1 MSDEPLPIPSLR
13 DREVLQAALPGLARV
28 AVSSAWRLASW
39 AVTTTV
45 DTNAK
50 ILKAVADGESPATA
64 VQEAITEW
72 RDIAR
77 KGLGLDLNEVP
88 VAQQPHSRPGATLDE
103 LRARGAELLH
113 DAADVWYEGDTHPAY
128 ARILEELSPD
138 EARILR
144 FLAVEGP
151 QPSIDVRTSRP
162 LGVGSELVAGGLSM
176 VGLHAGV
183 RNIERTHADLDNLY
197 RLGLVWFSREQVADP
212 SRYQVV
218 EVQPDVDE
226 AKKKAG
232 RSHKTVHRS
241 IHLTTFGEDFCKLC
255 LPGAERPPAAD

>member
-1 MSDEPLPIPSLR
+1 MSDDAERPNLR
-13 DREVLQAALPGLARV
+13 DNEIVQALPGLARV
-28 AVSSAWRLASW
+28 AAGSAWRMASW
-39 AVTTTV
+39 AVGTSLQA
-45 DTNAK
+45 NARV
-50 ILKAVADGESPATA
+50 LKALADGEPPSA
-64 VQEAITEW
+64 VVQDTVTEL
-72 RDIAR
+72 RELAR
-77 KGLGLDLNEVP
+77 RGLGLDLNEVP
-88 VAQQPHSRPGATLDE
+88 AAQQPHTRAGATTEE
-103 LRARGAELLH
+103 LRAKGAALLH

-162 LGVGSELVAGGLSM
+162 LGVGSELIAGGLSM
-176 VGLHAGV
+176 IGLHAGV
-183 RNIERTHADLDNLY
+183 RKPERTHADLDNLY
-197 RLGLVWFSREQVADP
+197 RLGLIWFSREQVADP

-232 RSHKTVHRS
+232 RSAKTVHRS
-241 IHLTTFGEDFCKLC
+241 IHLTTFGEDFCRLC
-255 LPGAERPPAAD
+255 LPGAEPRST